1 MDHLGKYLRNIA
13 SRSQNIPLVSVIFPI
28 LNNHNNMCKTVESI
42 LNQSYTNFELML
54 ITNKNDNSTHE
65 LIEQLDDNRIQI
77 ILLDENINTAHAYN
91 EGLKNITG
99 NIVMYLDSN
108 NKWDYKYM
116 ETMVGAFIKLHD
128 ADALYS
134 GQYLYENFDSKPCA
148 ACFATYNK
156 PLLHNHN
163 YINLSCFCHRASI
176 INKITEFDESLTT
189 LNDWDFILKISNN
202 FKMYSIPIILTK
214 NYNNQNKNTYNY
226 WDISKKILD
235 KNKIPLKEYPP
246 LNKKISIII
255 PNYESINEL
264 KLCIDSIFSS
274 KSQDLIDIIVVDNNS
289 SENVKKYLLNMKSE
303 GKIDL
308 ILNNINYGFSYA
320 INQGIN
326 ISNKNS
332 DILLLNND
340 AILTEGSIE
349 HLQNYAYTLPDC
361 GLIGPHEILF
371 EGTNSISENVPYA
384 YNNFECDTTP
394 SKIHHNII
402 NIPLFH
408 DGELLELNFMPF
420 FCTYIKRDIYNKTLG
435 LDSELGRHYR
445 SDRILSDFV
454 RHFLKLKIYQAP
466 HAYVYHK
473 HQVATN
479 NLRKTKKDEYD
490 IMYRKNQWE
499 PNLAKELGYKKPIWE
514 D

>member
-1 MDHLGKYLRNIA
+1 
-13 SRSQNIPLVSVIFPI
+13 
-28 LNNHNNMCKTVESI
+28 
-42 LNQSYTNFELML
+42 
-54 ITNKNDNSTHE
+54 
-65 LIEQLDDNRIQI
+65 
-77 ILLDENINTAHAYN
+77 
-91 EGLKNITG
+91 
-99 NIVMYLDSN
+99 
-108 NKWDYKYM
+108 
-116 ETMVGAFIKLHD
+116 
-128 ADALYS
+128 
-134 GQYLYENFDSKPCA
+134 
-148 ACFATYNK
+148 
-156 PLLHNHN
+156 
-163 YINLSCFCHRASI
+163 
-176 INKITEFDESLTT
+176 
-189 LNDWDFILKISNN
+189 
-202 FKMYSIPIILTK
+202 
-214 NYNNQNKNTYNY
+214 
-226 WDISKKILD
+226 
-235 KNKIPLKEYPP
+235 
-246 LNKKISIII
+246 
-255 PNYESINEL
+255 
-264 KLCIDSIFSS
+264 
-274 KSQDLIDIIVVDNNS
+274 
-289 SENVKKYLLNMKSE
+289 MKSE

-490 IMYRKNQWE
+490 IMYRKNQWD